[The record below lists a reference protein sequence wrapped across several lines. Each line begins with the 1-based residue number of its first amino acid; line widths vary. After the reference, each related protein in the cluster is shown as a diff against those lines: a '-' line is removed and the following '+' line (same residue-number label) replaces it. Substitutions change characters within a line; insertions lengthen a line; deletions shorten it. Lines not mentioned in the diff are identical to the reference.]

1 MPKAPMV
8 LVIEDEFF
16 LQADLEA
23 ALTDAG
29 YGVEIVSSGEEA
41 LTLFMGNSNIY
52 RALVTDVRIAGRLDG
67 WQVARRVREREAT
80 LPIIYV
86 TGQSPEDWASHGVPK
101 SVHISKPFA
110 HAQLVTAL
118 SNLLNTG
125 PPSVG

>member
-1 MPKAPMV
+1 MV

-41 LTLFMGNSNIY
+41 LTLFMGNSNTY
-52 RALVTDVRIAGRLDG
+52 RALVTDVKIAGRLDG
-67 WQVARRVREREAT
+67 WQVARQVREREAT

-86 TGQSPEDWASHGVPK
+86 TGQSTEDWACHGVPK

-110 HAQLVTAL
+110 RAQLVTAL

-125 PPSVG
+125 PPSMG